1 MNAPLQSQTKVTPAA
16 PAANS
21 VIPSGLLQ
29 RKCACGGSP
38 GVDGECAACRQKR
51 LQRKAAGRSEMTG
64 VPSIVHEVLRSPG
77 KPLDPAKRV
86 FMEPR
91 FGHDFSRVRV
101 HADAQAA
108 DSARAVSA
116 LAYTVGN
123 HVVFA
128 TGRYAPQ
135 SVAGDHLLAH
145 ELAHVVQQNGRASS
159 VQPFGIAPDDHPAST
174 RRKRLPTP
182 SATAQAHIG
191 QVEGHSVGKLL
202 LHRHKDDLVAYTGG
216 QSAIVHVIK
225 AGRVIYR
232 GNAVSGH
239 PGHGENEP
247 SAGPIPA
254 GRYIIHPGITRATV
268 TKSQPAGVCGAN
280 GIASG
285 YQEITSTDPTPCTGA
300 HYCNVPCPTA
310 AAPAQKCFTPRDCWG
325 PKRIKIEGNKAVV
338 TPSGE
343 HKVRDGFYLHG
354 GNPADAVS
362 SGCVKSLNDDAFAHI
377 RTLTGVKGAV
387 PFCVGTACKPDL
399 SRAISVTVSE
409 AVDAAVE
416 AVTSMAEKVEF

>member
-1 MNAPLQSQTKVTPAA
+1 MSERTRIPAK
-16 PAANS
+16 PVSSS
-21 VIPSGLLQ
+21 VPSWGTLQ

-38 GVDGECAACRQKR
+38 GVDGECAACRAKR
-51 LQRKAAGRSEMTG
+51 LQRQPASQAEPAS
-64 VPSIVHEVLRSPG
+64 VPSIVHHVLRSPG
-77 KPLDPAKRV
+77 QPLNPATRA

-91 FGHDFSRVRV
+91 FGHDFGQVRV
-101 HADAQAA
+101 HVGGKAA
-108 DSARAVSA
+108 ESARAVNA

-123 HVVFA
+123 NVVF
-128 TGRYAPQ
+128 GIGKYNPQ
-135 SVAGDHLLAH
+135 SEHGNRLLAH
-145 ELAHVVQQNGRASS
+145 ELAHVVQQNGRTSG
-159 VQPFGIAPDDHPAST
+159 VQPFGIAPDDHPAEREAEAAADAVVHDRQVHVGQTTS
-174 RRKRLPTP
+174 P
-182 SATAQAHIG
+182 SANR
-191 QVEGHSVGKLL
+191 KL
-202 LHRHKDDLVAYTGG
+202 LHRHKDDLVAYAGG
-216 QSAIVHVIK
+216 QSATVYVIK
-225 AGRVIYR
+225 AGRVIYM

-247 SAGPIPA
+247 SAGPIPD
-254 GRYIIHPGITRATV
+254 GRYIIHPGITRAAV
-268 TKSQPAGVCGAN
+268 TTSQGGVCGAN

-310 AAPAQKCFTPRDCWG
+310 ADPDQKCFTPRDCWG
-325 PKRIKIEGNKAVV
+325 SKRIKIEGSKVVV

-343 HKVRDGFYLHG
+343 RKVRDGFYLHG

-362 SGCVKSLNDDAFAHI
+362 SGCVKSLNDDAFTHI

-387 PFCVGTACKPDL
+387 PFCVGTACEPDL

-416 AVTSMAEKVEF
+416 AAASMAEKLGF